1 MSMETPAKYLHLKG
15 MPTVLPATFFSWELN
30 QALMAK
36 GETELMAAG
45 MCVAVLQANIYI
57 DPVNLKHLIME
68 TKYDHEKEREKGKTS
83 EQRDREMYVE
93 TVDLLI
99 MGQLKAELELML
111 SELSGED
118 DLKDEE
124 EPCNEREAKK
134 PRLYE
139 DGELEGEAK

>member
-15 MPTVLPATFFSWELN
+15 MPTVLPSTFFSWELN

-45 MCVAVLQANIYI
+45 MAVAVLQANIYI
-57 DPVNLKHLIME
+57 DPVSLKELVNE

-99 MGQLKAELELML
+99 MGQLKGELELML
-111 SELSGED
+111 SERGED

-134 PRLYE
+134 PRLSE